1 MQINPKLLEKIIL
14 AVPDIQ
20 ARNTSV
26 RIPKPFSGLI
36 NYRDDTI
43 RLNDV
48 LVAMNKKN
56 GEWDFVIAL
65 DGHILKQIRNN
76 ENGFAEFEGTGV
88 YWNNIDDITQ
98 QSKKLLDLLEKIL
111 L

>member
-1 MQINPKLLEKIIL
+1 MNPKLLDKIIE

-26 RIPKPFSGLI
+26 RIPEPFGGII

-48 LVAMNKKN
+48 LLAMEIDKMKWEATDMDKLFEICKAWNLKN
-56 GEWDFVIAL
+56 NDL
-65 DGHILKQIRNN
+65 
-76 ENGFAEFEGTGV
+76 
-88 YWNNIDDITQ
+88 TQ
-98 QSKKLLDLLEKIL
+98 QSKELIDLLERIL